1 MCCFT
6 APAWMP
12 WTASARR
19 PSAIVAIGLPIDGE
33 SSMIASLSGFHS
45 GDARGSDQHGDHR
58 GGRRPEEDHGSV
70 GVLVQPA
77 ARGMTTGA
85 SVKSASML
93 SDRRPVMATAAV
105 DRQQQTSA
113 WWIFLLQGIA
123 AILLGLM
130 LLTNPGATLVA
141 LTTFL
146 GFYLLITGVLALVR
160 VFVDRSTSRLWSV
173 LSGIVGILAGVF
185 VLNHPLLAAVTVPA
199 LLIIVLGFEALS
211 MGVFEIIRGF
221 QGGGVGAF
229 ILGVINALIG
239 LLLLV
244 RPMGAALAVPFV
256 LAMLL
261 LIEGVGLLI
270 WAFRARA

>member
-1 MCCFT
+1 
-6 APAWMP
+6 
-12 WTASARR
+12 
-19 PSAIVAIGLPIDGE
+19 
-33 SSMIASLSGFHS
+33 
-45 GDARGSDQHGDHR
+45 
-58 GGRRPEEDHGSV
+58 
-70 GVLVQPA
+70 
-77 ARGMTTGA
+77 
-85 SVKSASML
+85 
-93 SDRRPVMATAAV
+93 MATPMLAK
-105 DRQQQTSA
+105 QQQSGA
-113 WWIFLLQGIA
+113 WWLFLLQGIA

-146 GFYLLITGVLALVR
+146 GFYLLITGMLALVR
-160 VFVDRSTSRLWSV
+160 VFVDRSTSWVWSL

-199 LLIIVLGFEALS
+199 LLILIIGFEALS

-221 QGGGVGAF
+221 KGGGAGAF

-256 LAMLL
+256 LAVLL
-261 LIEGVGLLI
+261 LIEGIGLLI
-270 WAFRARA
+270 WAFRVRA